1 MQLQRPGVTALC
13 SVWGGY
19 TVSMA
24 RPPAGAEG
32 KVTARENFHKAGTL
46 YSKLESFEELTVFG
60 EILTYSDSIGRVRLE
75 RLVAGAR

>member
-1 MQLQRPGVTALC
+1 M
-13 SVWGGY
+13 
-19 TVSMA
+19 
-24 RPPAGAEG
+24 
-32 KVTARENFHKAGTL
+32 TARENFHKAGTL